1 MIFYIFY
8 FQYKHPGTRKLHDII
23 GADSGGPG
31 GRRAGEPGHTVA
43 DYLKFK
49 DLILRMLEYDPKTR
63 ITPYYSLQHNF
74 FKKTTD
80 ESTNT
85 PNSASN
91 SPAIEQQGVSSPT
104 GIVRVRLCSLFCLM
118 SQVFII
124 LVILVLTHQIEKDT
138 KNNNAFSD
146 EKFQNVFG

>member
-1 MIFYIFY
+1 
-8 FQYKHPGTRKLHDII
+8 
-23 GADSGGPG
+23 
-31 GRRAGEPGHTVA
+31 
-43 DYLKFK
+43 
-49 DLILRMLEYDPKTR
+49 MLEFDPKTR

-104 GIVRVRLCSLFCLM
+104 GIVRVRQYIHCSC
-118 SQVFII
+118 S
-124 LVILVLTHQIEKDT
+124 VLGFKLITVW
-138 KNNNAFSD
+138 S
-146 EKFQNVFG
+146 

>member
-1 MIFYIFY
+1 MY
-8 FQYKHPGTRKLHDII
+8 FFLLQYKHPGTRKLHDII

-104 GIVRVRLCSLFCLM
+104 GIVRVRLCSLFWLL
-118 SQVFII
+118 SQV
-124 LVILVLTHQIEKDT
+124 
-138 KNNNAFSD
+138 
-146 EKFQNVFG
+146 